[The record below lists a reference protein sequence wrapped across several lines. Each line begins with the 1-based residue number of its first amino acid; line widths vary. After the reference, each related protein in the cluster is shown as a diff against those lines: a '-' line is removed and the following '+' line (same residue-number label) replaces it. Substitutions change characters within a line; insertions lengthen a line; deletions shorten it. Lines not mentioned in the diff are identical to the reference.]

1 MSQQADSKA
10 TNQPDVAAGTAEG
23 EEDSERRDPW
33 FAPASEV
40 GLTAGLVT
48 LLIFLR
54 IFAVAWWDW
63 SVAAA
68 LAESFEFNDSV
79 SILVGTLFERPTLT
93 GLLIIVALPLAL
105 FRDYWLASH
114 KVTRSRIKNAFL
126 IVALIAMVYVL
137 VRTMGMWWVAIAA
150 ATASIVLVIF
160 SKVVKHVGWNR
171 DIARFGA
178 HVGGALALAL
188 VSIAATIDTPWVS
201 EEYIETT
208 DGIINGY
215 VLETEPGFVKIL
227 SEQREILFIPDEDV
241 ISRTL
246 AD

>member
-1 MSQQADSKA
+1 MSQPADSKA
-10 TNQPDVAAGTAEG
+10 TNQPDVATGTAEG
-23 EEDSERRDPW
+23 EEDSEGRDPW
-33 FAPASEV
+33 LAQASEV

-93 GLLIIVALPLAL
+93 GLLIIVALPVAL
-105 FRDYWLASH
+105 FRDYWLASR

-137 VRTMGMWWVAIAA
+137 IRTMEMWWVAIAVVA
-150 ATASIVLVIF
+150 VSVALVLF
-160 SKVVKHVGWNR
+160 SRVAKHVGWNQ

-178 HVGGALALAL
+178 HIGGILALSL
-188 VSIAATIDTPWVS
+188 VLIAATIDTPWVA

-215 VLETEPGFVKIL
+215 VLETEPGFVKIM
-227 SEQREILFIPDEDV
+227 SEQREILIVPDEDV
-241 ISRTL
+241 ISRTP